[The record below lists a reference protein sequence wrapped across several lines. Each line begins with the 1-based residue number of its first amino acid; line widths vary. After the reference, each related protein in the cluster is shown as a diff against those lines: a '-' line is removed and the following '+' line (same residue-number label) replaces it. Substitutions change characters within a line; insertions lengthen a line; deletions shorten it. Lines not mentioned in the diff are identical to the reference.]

1 VIDDK
6 VTDVGWLGIIQ
17 QEIFDRVWFGDLSG
31 MLTDAISFPWPSIDS
46 ISTTE

>member
-1 VIDDK
+1 MIDDK
-6 VTDVGWLGIIQ
+6 VTDVGWLG
-17 QEIFDRVWFGDLSG
+17 WFGDLSG